1 MFCENCGKEIGDN
14 DAFCPNCGKAM
25 KEKKIMQEE
34 KTLTESDVKSENTN
48 TEPKKK
54 KSGKAIVV
62 LGIVAIVIIVSV
74 FAMKMFGGNSKAKEI
89 VEKLKSST
97 TVSKTENRYEFKHD
111 NAWSLC
117 YTEESMFVIMQN
129 SVLSEYFEG
138 VLEISDLG
146 DDGTVRYNLGNENMN
161 VYCDAEFEGE
171 DLSVITYD
179 VKKDEV
185 TFIVDGERYE
195 LKKGYA
201 KQFKDD
207 DISSVLKDDI
217 KSFED
222 DLKKMD
228 LTKDDVANL
237 TYKDIKANVDDKE
250 LKILD
255 QEEPKPQSKN
265 ETVQKETTESSTDKS
280 LGWKKAYLDYLNKIE
295 NTEYGY
301 SLEYIDGDDVP
312 ELVIDYKIAAKGISL
327 CTYDGSKVVETPVGE
342 FLRYKLKE
350 NSFCVSGGRMD
361 YYYDIIYK
369 IVDGVPQEVAK
380 GEYGILDPDNK
391 KYDEAGDII
400 YQYLWNGKSVSEY
413 DYSDFTQPFNFE
425 DNTDV
430 VCSAGSGYFYDIIKV
445 LEHPLDIVTI
455 SPYLN
460 DNGYDSL
467 LNNCKVLFDG
477 IEGDK
482 IHFSVT
488 YEGELVGSASATIID
503 SKTAEYKNPKC
514 ELKIKFNE
522 DCKKL
527 EIEGHMDTIDLTGS
541 YVGAWG

>member
-1 MFCENCGKEIGDN
+1 
-14 DAFCPNCGKAM
+14 
-25 KEKKIMQEE
+25 
-34 KTLTESDVKSENTN
+34 
-48 TEPKKK
+48 
-54 KSGKAIVV
+54 
-62 LGIVAIVIIVSV
+62 
-74 FAMKMFGGNSKAKEI
+74 
-89 VEKLKSST
+89 
-97 TVSKTENRYEFKHD
+97 
-111 NAWSLC
+111 
-117 YTEESMFVIMQN
+117 
-129 SVLSEYFEG
+129 
-138 VLEISDLG
+138 
-146 DDGTVRYNLGNENMN
+146 
-161 VYCDAEFEGE
+161 
-171 DLSVITYD
+171 
-179 VKKDEV
+179 
-185 TFIVDGERYE
+185 
-195 LKKGYA
+195 
-201 KQFKDD
+201 
-207 DISSVLKDDI
+207 
-217 KSFED
+217 
-222 DLKKMD
+222 MD

-250 LKILD
+250 LKISD
-255 QEEPKPQSKN
+255 REEPKPQSKD
-265 ETVQKETTESSTDKS
+265 ETVQKENTESSTDKS
-280 LGWKKAYLDYLNKIE
+280 LSWKKAYLDYLNKIG

-312 ELVIDYKIAAKGISL
+312 ELVIDHNNAGEGVSL

-350 NSFCVSGGRMD
+350 NSFCMSGGRMD

-391 KYDEAGDII
+391 KYDEEGNII
-400 YQYLWNGKSVSEY
+400 YQYLLNGKSVSEY

-425 DNTDV
+425 ENTDV
-430 VCSAGSGYFYDIIKV
+430 VSGAGSGYFYDIIKV

>member
-1 MFCENCGKEIGDN
+1 M
-14 DAFCPNCGKAM
+14 
-25 KEKKIMQEE
+25 EK
-34 KTLTESDVKSENTN
+34 S
-48 TEPKKK
+48 
-54 KSGKAIVV
+54 
-62 LGIVAIVIIVSV
+62 
-74 FAMKMFGGNSKAKEI
+74 
-89 VEKLKSST
+89 
-97 TVSKTENRYEFKHD
+97 
-111 NAWSLC
+111 
-117 YTEESMFVIMQN
+117 
-129 SVLSEYFEG
+129 
-138 VLEISDLG
+138 
-146 DDGTVRYNLGNENMN
+146 
-161 VYCDAEFEGE
+161 
-171 DLSVITYD
+171 
-179 VKKDEV
+179 
-185 TFIVDGERYE
+185 
-195 LKKGYA
+195 
-201 KQFKDD
+201 
-207 DISSVLKDDI
+207 
-217 KSFED
+217 
-222 DLKKMD
+222 
-228 LTKDDVANL
+228 
-237 TYKDIKANVDDKE
+237 
-250 LKILD
+250 
-255 QEEPKPQSKN
+255 
-265 ETVQKETTESSTDKS
+265 
-280 LGWKKAYLDYLNKIE
+280 YLDYLNKIE

-425 DNTDV
+425 YNTDV

-460 DNGYDSL
+460 DNGYESL

-488 YEGELVGSASATIID
+488 YEGELVGSASAIIID

>member
-1 MFCENCGKEIGDN
+1 MFCESCGREVKD
-14 DAFCPNCGKAM
+14 DDVFCPNCGRPIQTEQTSNNLDKTI
-25 KEKKIMQEE
+25 ENKKN
-34 KTLTESDVKSENTN
+34 VH
-48 TEPKKK
+48 EPKKRKSK
-54 KSGKAIVV
+54 KILLIIGII
-62 LGIVAIVIIVSV
+62 LGVIAFIL
-74 FAMKMFGGNSKAKEI
+74 FAANSQAKDTLK
-89 VEKLKSST
+89 KLQKYT
-97 TVSKTENRYEFKHD
+97 TVSKVKDGYEFVSD
-111 NAWSLC
+111 NSWTLC
-117 YTEESMFVIMQN
+117 YTKDSETVRIEN
-129 SVLSEYFEG
+129 SDIKG
-138 VLEISDLG
+138 TLEFLLGLEDLG
-146 DDGTVRYNLGNENMN
+146 RNGDVYYNLDSEEMHINCETPYGDRKLTSVVYDTKEDSFRFMLDLEWYEPTGTV
-161 VYCDAEFEGE
+161 AELFEE
-171 DLSVITYD
+171 
-179 VKKDEV
+179 
-185 TFIVDGERYE
+185 YE
-195 LKKGYA
+195 LGEIFQSK
-201 KQFKDD
+201 
-207 DISSVLKDDI
+207 IVSLM
-217 KSFED
+217 D

-250 LKILD
+250 LKISD
-255 QEEPKPQSKN
+255 QEELKPQSKD
-265 ETVQKETTESSTDKS
+265 ETVQKENTESSIDKS
-280 LGWKKAYLDYLNKIE
+280 LSWKKAYLDYLNKIG

-312 ELVIDYKIAAKGISL
+312 ELVIDYKNAAKGVSL

-380 GEYGILDPDNK
+380 GEYGILDQDNK

-460 DNGYDSL
+460 DNGYESL

-503 SKTAEYKNPKC
+503 SKTAEYKNAKC
-514 ELKIKFNE
+514 ELKIKFYE

-541 YVGAWG
+541 YTGAWG

>member
-1 MFCENCGKEIGDN
+1 M
-14 DAFCPNCGKAM
+14 
-25 KEKKIMQEE
+25 
-34 KTLTESDVKSENTN
+34 
-48 TEPKKK
+48 
-54 KSGKAIVV
+54 

-138 VLEISDLG
+138 VLEISDLR

-185 TFIVDGERYE
+185 IFIVDGERYE

-265 ETVQKETTESSTDKS
+265 ETVQKENTESSTDKS
-280 LGWKKAYLDYLNKIE
+280 LSWKKAYLDYLNKIE

-380 GEYGILDPDNK
+380 GEYGILDLDNK

>member
-1 MFCENCGKEIGDN
+1 MFCENCGKEIKDN
-14 DAFCPNCGKAM
+14 AAFCPNCGKSIQRETASN
-25 KEKKIMQEE
+25 IF
-34 KTLTESDVKSENTN
+34 DVKNGNNIDES
-48 TEPKKK
+48 KKK
-54 KSGKAIVV
+54 NSGKVIAIV
-62 LGIVAIVIIVSV
+62 GIIAVIIVV
-74 FAMKMFGGNSKAKEI
+74 IILVMKMFGGNSKAKEI
-89 VEKLKSST
+89 VEKLKTST
-97 TVSKTENRYEFKHD
+97 MVTKTEDGYEFKHE

-117 YTEESMFVIMQN
+117 YKEESMFVIMQN

-138 VLEISDLG
+138 VLEIPDLG

-161 VYCDAEFEGE
+161 VYCDAEFEE
-171 DLSVITYD
+171 EELSVITYD
-179 VKKDEV
+179 VEKDEI

-195 LKKGYA
+195 LEKEYA

-207 DISSVLKDDI
+207 AIASVLKDDI
-217 KSFED
+217 KNFED
-222 DLKKMD
+222 DLKKMN

-250 LKILD
+250 LKLSY
-255 QEEPKPQSKN
+255 QEELKPQSKD
-265 ETVQKETTESSTDKS
+265 ETVQKENTEPSTEKS
-280 LGWKKAYLDYLNKIE
+280 LSWKKAYLDYLNEIG

-301 SLEYIDGDDVP
+301 SLEYIDGDDIP
-312 ELVIDYKIAAKGISL
+312 ELVIDYMNAAKGVSL

-342 FLRYKLKE
+342 FLKYKLKE
-350 NSFCVSGGRMD
+350 NSFCVSGGTMD

-380 GEYGILDPDNK
+380 GEYGILEPDNK

-425 DNTDV
+425 ENTDV

-503 SKTAEYKNPKC
+503 SKTAEYKNAKC